1 MTDVFSIFENF
12 TLSDSFDIFVVS
24 LILYRFL
31 STVQGTRA
39 VQVLVGTATMATL
52 YWMSLTFELY
62 SLNWVLENFFEYF
75 FIILII
81 LFQDQIRTSL
91 AMLGNTT
98 LFSKKKNNY
107 LDAQIEEVIMA
118 ARALSREKTG
128 ALMVLEKD
136 QGLLNYSTTGT
147 KLDARIHSDILYTI
161 FQSSSPMHDGAV
173 IIFNNR
179 IQAAGC
185 FLPLSKSFELERKF
199 GTRHRAAIG
208 ISEVSDAFVIVVSEE
223 TGKIN
228 VCINGKMIYCKDET
242 ELRKQI
248 RVHLYGGR
256 EDLVTRKSL
265 SV

>member
-1 MTDVFSIFENF
+1 MTDFFSIFENF
-12 TLSDSFDIFVVS
+12 TLSDTFDIFIVS

-31 STVQGTRA
+31 ATVQGTRA

-91 AMLGNTT
+91 AMLGNTNF
-98 LFSKKKNNY
+98 LSKKKNNY
-107 LDAQIEEVIMA
+107 FDSQIEEVILA
-118 ARALSREKTG
+118 TRALSRERIG

-147 KLDARIHSDILYTI
+147 KLDAKIHSDILFTL
-161 FQSSSPMHDGAV
+161 FQPSSPLHDGAV

-185 FLPLSKSFELERKF
+185 FLPLSKTFELERQL
-199 GTRHRAAIG
+199 GTRHRAAMG

-223 TGKIN
+223 TGKMN
-228 VCINGKMIYCKDET
+228 VCINGKMIFCKNEND
-242 ELRKQI
+242 LRKQI

-256 EDLVTRKSL
+256 EDLNTERRL